1 MRTIDLHLF
10 GQAEARTANSTSYVK
25 QLIESSN
32 VIFYFLI

>member
-1 MRTIDLHLF
+1 M
-10 GQAEARTANSTSYVK
+10 TALANDRMPAGNSTSYVK